1 MNNVHTVKKRVV
13 LNSAIFPC
21 SSFRKV
27 AGELVGLP
35 RVKGVKDTL
44 TLADFL
50 FATIRD
56 LKTL

>member
-1 MNNVHTVKKRVV
+1 M
-13 LNSAIFPC
+13 AC

-35 RVKGVKDTL
+35 RVKGVKDIP
-44 TLADFL
+44 TLADLL

-56 LKTL
+56 LKTLRKQYFLAVS